1 MYLNQIINEENIDEN
16 LSSSESKMEFPNINS
31 NTENNHGKIDEDN
44 NHHFE
49 YMRRANEKKK
59 TKTFLFLLMK
69 MNLINRMMIFQA
81 TIKFRTSKYYKILIQ
96 II

>member
-1 MYLNQIINEENIDEN
+1 MYLNQIINAENIDEN
-16 LSSSESKMEFPNINS
+16 LSSSESKMVFPIINS
-31 NTENNHGKIDEDN
+31 NTENNHGKIDENN

-49 YMRRANEKKK
+49 YMRRAKEKKK

>member
-16 LSSSESKMEFPNINS
+16 LSSSESKMVFQIINS

-49 YMRRANEKKK
+49 YMRGAKEKKK

>member
-31 NTENNHGKIDEDN
+31 NTENNHGKIDEIIIIILN
-44 NHHFE
+44 IFVE
-49 YMRRANEKKK
+49 PKKKKK

-81 TIKFRTSKYYKILIQ
+81 MIKFRTSKYYKILIQ